1 MNGNEHWIKVHIFLV
16 KSREALSLFAIQ
28 ESTQTQTVFN
38 YQAHTVDFETR
49 HGIFNSKLAKK
60 SSRLFAIG
68 TASLDDHRKCL
79 SFGTLTQA

>member
-1 MNGNEHWIKVHIFLV
+1 MNGNEHWIKVNIFLV
-16 KSREALSLFAIQ
+16 KNKET
-28 ESTQTQTVFN
+28 EKQTQTVFN
-38 YQAHTVDFETR
+38 YQVHTVDFETR

-68 TASLDDHRKCL
+68 TASLDHRKCL

>member
-1 MNGNEHWIKVHIFLV
+1 MNGNEHWIKVIIFLV
-16 KSREALSLFAIQ
+16 KNKEALSLFAIQ
-28 ESTQTQTVFN
+28 EST
-38 YQAHTVDFETR
+38 ETR

-79 SFGTLTQA
+79 SFGTLTQD